1 MQVLE
6 GKTCCVIGGGGF
18 LGQHIVRELLRKEC
32 NVIIFDLRCN
42 YTDERVKILTGDL
55 CKKQDLVSALTG
67 VDIVFH
73 CATPSPLSNNRD
85 LFLKVN
91 YVGTEKIIEVCKE
104 VGVKYLVLTSSA
116 SVVYEGKDLKAATE
130 ETPYAQAPMDY
141 YTETKILQEKVVL
154 EADSDELATTA
165 IRPHGIFGP
174 HDPHLVPTTIKMAK
188 KGKTKF
194 MIGDGNNLVDFTFV
208 ENVVH
213 GHILAAEAL
222 CSGKPVN
229 GKAYHITNDEPIYF
243 WAFLAKIITGLGYDA
258 PKYHLPFS
266 LIFVLAV
273 ILNFICIAIRPLIDI
288 RPTFTPMTV
297 CLAGTHHYYSC
308 ERAKKDMGYKPLVS
322 LEKGIANTLATF
334 EYLKKGYSEE
344 S

>member
-1 MQVLE
+1 MQALK
-6 GKTCCVIGGGGF
+6 GKNCCVIGGGGF
-18 LGQHIVRELLRKEC
+18 LGQHIVKELINREC
-32 NVIIFDLRCN
+32 NVSVFDLRCSFE
-42 YTDERVKILTGDL
+42 DERVKIVIGDL
-55 CKKQDLVSALTG
+55 SKKPDLVAALTG
-67 VDIVFH
+67 VDVVFH

-91 YVGTEKIIEVCKE
+91 YVGTEKIIQVCQEVN
-104 VGVKYLVLTSSA
+104 VKYMVLTSSA
-116 SVVYEGKDLKAATE
+116 SVIYEGNDLKAASE
-130 ETPYAQAPMDY
+130 DLPYAKAPMDY

-154 EADSDELATTA
+154 EADGEDLATVA

-188 KGKTKF
+188 QGKTKF
-194 MIGDGNNLVDFTFV
+194 MIGDGNNLVDFTYV

-222 CSGKPVN
+222 CAGKPVN

-243 WAFLAKIITGLGYDA
+243 WAFLTKIITGLGYDA

-273 ILNFICIAIRPLIDI
+273 ILNFICIVIRPLVDI

-308 ERAKKDMGYKPLVS
+308 ERAKKDIGYRPLVS
-322 LEKGIANTLATF
+322 LERGISNTIATF
-334 EYLKKGYSEE
+334 EHLRKEQ
-344 S
+344 